1 MTAKVVAFLITLIL
15 NIAIGVAVFFF
26 LLLAM
31 NGYSE
36 SDANYGFITYIVL
49 AILVSLLM
57 AALAAAAAHLLMKR
71 GLGIVSSALIGI
83 GSFTVL
89 GVVLKVAC
97 SIMGVLVADLVRTN
111 GL

>member
-1 MTAKVVAFLITLIL
+1 MAPKIIAFLITLIL

-36 SDANYGFITYIVL
+36 SDANYGFITYIIL

-57 AALAAAAAHLLMKR
+57 ASLAAAAAHWLTKR
-71 GLGIVSSALIGI
+71 GFRAVSALLIGI
-83 GSFTVL
+83 GSFTVI
-89 GVVLKVAC
+89 GIVLKVVC
-97 SIMGVLVADLVRTN
+97 SIIAVLVADFVRTN
-111 GL
+111 Y